1 MAQRALDLIRFG
13 RKNCFMQ
20 FLSRAIHFLSHSFR
34 TQIVTLVSGV
44 AIIVAIILTVG
55 LPLIEDRA
63 LKEVKR
69 EINQVFALQQ
79 EAINGLFDKYRL
91 LTGIVAREP
100 DVAFLFTAQGAG
112 LGDHRTEQLLNK
124 LAGLSG
130 AANIQLADETGEVFA
145 QFQSEQFAPA
155 QIDPDLHRA
164 AMEGRLGRKTL
175 RTSDDQIAYVFS
187 SRVQRL
193 SDTLGTVTVY
203 VDLQTLGTAW
213 ALINEPV
220 FVTKPDGSLVVGN
233 QLANNL
239 QAEMVKTYPKALT
252 QFMLNRGSGR
262 PIPYLARSEYL
273 PLYDWH
279 LNVFE
284 RYDPVANARNQ
295 FKLIVVLSA
304 IVLGGMLFLLIQ
316 RWHIIRLRYEQERDI
331 ARELERRVVERTKEL
346 AREYDERIQAE
357 AALRQAQLDL
367 TQSAKLASIGQ
378 MSAALSHEYNQPIA
392 AIRAYADNARAFL
405 ERDRS
410 EKADENLERITHMTD
425 RMAKLSKTLK
435 SFARKP
441 GTQLRAV
448 EVGPLMQ
455 EAIILVD
462 PHAKAKKVE
471 LDFTLPLERIM
482 VKGGSL
488 RLSQV
493 LVNLL
498 SNAIDAAANTEKS
511 LVFLSVD
518 FDEQEVILR
527 VEDSGKG
534 VSEADRRSIFDP
546 FVSQKEISEGLG
558 LGLSIAYNIVH
569 DFDGEIDVGA
579 STMGGAAFYV
589 KLPRHHHAETTKEE
603 RA

>member
-1 MAQRALDLIRFG
+1 MQFFRRALV
-13 RKNCFMQ
+13 
-20 FLSRAIHFLSHSFR
+20 SLSHSFR
-34 TQIVTLVSGV
+34 AQVFALITSAAIVV
-44 AIIVAIILTVG
+44 ATILAIG

-63 LKEVKR
+63 LKEVER
-69 EINQVFALQQ
+69 EINQVFALQK

-100 DVAFLFTAQGAG
+100 DVAFLFTAQNVGIG
-112 LGDHRTEQLLNK
+112 QIRTQQLLNK

-130 AANIQLADETGEVFA
+130 AANIQLAGPDGKVFA
-145 QFQSEQFAPA
+145 QFQSEQFAPPTIA
-155 QIDPDLHRA
+155 EELQQA
-164 AMEGRLGRKTL
+164 AMEGRLGRTTL
-175 RTSDDQIAYVFS
+175 RSSDDQIAYAFS

-193 SDTLGTVTVY
+193 GEILGTVTVY

-220 FVTKPDGSLVVGN
+220 FVTKTDGSLVVGN
-233 QLANNL
+233 QLAGVL
-239 QAEMVKTYPKALT
+239 QPDMIQTYPEELT
-252 QFMLNRGSGR
+252 QFPLYRGSGR
-262 PIPYLARSEYL
+262 SIPYLARSVYL

-279 LNVFE
+279 LNVLE
-284 RYDPVANARNQ
+284 RFDPVANARNQ
-295 FKLIVVLSA
+295 FQVIVILAGV
-304 IVLGGMLFLLIQ
+304 VLGGVLFLLIQ
-316 RWHIIRLRYEQERDI
+316 RWHIIRLRYEQEREV
-331 ARELERRVVERTKEL
+331 ARELERRVVARTQEL
-346 AREYDERIQAE
+346 KREYDERIQAE

-410 EKADENLERITHMTD
+410 EKADENLERITKMTD

-441 GTQLRAV
+441 STKLRDV
-448 EVGPLMQ
+448 EIGPLMQ
-455 EAIILVD
+455 EAITLVD

-471 LDFTLPLERIM
+471 LDFTLPLENIK
-482 VKGGSL
+482 VEGGSL

-498 SNAIDAAANTEKS
+498 SNAIDAAANTEKNM
-511 LVFLSVD
+511 VFLGVD
-518 FDEQEVILR
+518 YSKKEVVLR
-527 VEDSGKG
+527 VEDSGAG
-534 VSEADRRSIFDP
+534 VSEEDRRSIFDP
-546 FVSQKEISEGLG
+546 FVSQKDVSEGLG

-569 DFDGEIDVGA
+569 DFGGDIDVGA
-579 STMGGAAFYV
+579 STLGGAAFYV
-589 KLPRHHHAETTKEE
+589 NLPRHQAETTKE
-603 RA
+603 

>member
-1 MAQRALDLIRFG
+1 MQFFHRALV
-13 RKNCFMQ
+13 
-20 FLSRAIHFLSHSFR
+20 SLSHSFR
-34 TQIVTLVSGV
+34 TQVFALVTGV
-44 AIIVAIILTVG
+44 AMIVATILAIG

-63 LKEVKR
+63 LKDVER

-79 EAINGLFDKYRL
+79 EAINGLFDKFRL

-100 DVAFLFTAQGAG
+100 DVAFLFTAQKAG
-112 LGDHRTEQLLNK
+112 IGKVRTQQLLNK

-130 AANIQLADETGEVFA
+130 AANIQLADPEGVVFA
-145 QFQSEQFAPA
+145 QFQTEQFAPPIIA
-155 QIDPDLHRA
+155 PDLQQA
-164 AMEGRLGRKTL
+164 ALEGRLGRKTL
-175 RTSDDQIAYVFS
+175 RSGNDQIAYVFS

-193 SDTLGTVTVY
+193 GETLGTVTVY

-220 FVTKPDGSLVVGN
+220 FVTKSDGRLVVGN
-233 QLANNL
+233 QLAGVL
-239 QAEMVKTYPKALT
+239 QSEMIQTYPEELT
-252 QFMLNRGSGR
+252 QFQLDRGSGR
-262 PIPYLARSEYL
+262 PIPYLARSVYL

-295 FKLIVVLSA
+295 FQVIVVLA
-304 IVLGGMLFLLIQ
+304 GVVLGGMLFLLIQ
-316 RWHIIRLRYEQERDI
+316 RWHIIRLRYEQERDV
-331 ARELERRVVERTKEL
+331 ARELERRVVVRTEEL
-346 AREYDERIQAE
+346 KREYDERIQAE

-410 EKADENLERITHMTD
+410 EKADENLKRITHMTD

-441 GTQLRAV
+441 GTKLRAV

-471 LDFTLPLERIM
+471 LDFTLPLENIE
-482 VKGGSL
+482 VEGGSL

-498 SNAIDAAANTEKS
+498 SNAIDAAANTDKNI
-511 LVFLSVD
+511 VFLGVD
-518 FDEQEVILR
+518 YSEKEVVLR
-527 VEDSGKG
+527 VEDSGGG
-534 VSEADRRSIFDP
+534 VSEEDRRSIFDP
-546 FVSQKEISEGLG
+546 FVSQKDVSEGLG

-569 DFDGEIDVGA
+569 DFGGEIDVGA
-579 STMGGAAFYV
+579 STLGGAAFYV
-589 KLPRHHHAETTKEE
+589 KLPRHHARNSKE
-603 RA
+603 

>member
-1 MAQRALDLIRFG
+1 M
-13 RKNCFMQ
+13 
-20 FLSRAIHFLSHSFR
+20 SHSFR
-34 TQIVTLVSGV
+34 AQVVALAAGV
-44 AIIVAIILTVG
+44 AIFIAGMLAIGI
-55 LPLIEDRA
+55 PLIEARA
-63 LKEVKR
+63 LKEVER

-100 DVAFLFTAQGAG
+100 DVAFLFTAREAG
-112 LGDHRTEQLLNK
+112 VGQIRTQQLLNK
-124 LAGLSG
+124 LSGLSG
-130 AANIQLADETGEVFA
+130 AANIQLADRQGKVFA
-145 QFQSEQFAPA
+145 QFQSEQFAPKTIA
-155 QIDPDLHRA
+155 PDLQQA
-164 AMEGRLGRKTL
+164 AMEGRLGRKTI
-175 RTSDDQIAYVFS
+175 RFSDDQIAYVFS

-193 SDTLGTVTVY
+193 GETLGTVTVY

-220 FVTKPDGSLVVGN
+220 FVTKPNGTLVVGN
-233 QLANNL
+233 QLTNIL
-239 QAEMVKTYPKALT
+239 QPAMIKTYPAELT
-252 QFMLNRGSGR
+252 HFVLHRGNASST
-262 PIPYLARSEYL
+262 PYLARSVYL

-279 LNVFE
+279 LNVLE

-295 FKLIVVLSA
+295 FLLIVVLGGA
-304 IVLGGMLFLLIQ
+304 VLGGMLFLLIQ
-316 RWHIIRLRYEQERDI
+316 RWHIIRQRYEQERDT
-331 ARELERRVVERTKEL
+331 ARELERRVMARTEEL
-346 AREYDERIQAE
+346 KREYDERIQAE

-405 ERDRS
+405 DRGRG

-441 GTQLRAV
+441 GTQLRTV

-462 PHAKAKKVE
+462 PHAKAKRVE
-471 LDFTLPLERIM
+471 LDFTLPLENIT
-482 VKGGSL
+482 VNGGSL

-498 SNAIDAAANTEKS
+498 SNAIDAAAGTERN
-511 LVFLSVD
+511 LVFLGVD
-518 FDEQEVILR
+518 YDEKEVILR
-527 VEDSGKG
+527 VEDSGPG
-534 VSEADRRSIFDP
+534 VNEEDRRSIFDP
-546 FVSQKEISEGLG
+546 FVSQKDVSEGLG

-569 DFDGEIDVGA
+569 DFGGEIDVGA
-579 STMGGAAFYV
+579 SKLGGAAFYV
-589 KLPRHHHAETTKEE
+589 KLPRHQEKPNEVQQ
-603 RA
+603 